1 MASCFFLAWALRHQI
16 RFNWIC
22 FVTVWNVF
30 FCCSRTG
37 MMQNFE
43 TDKNHVYIYIYLDLP
58 YGTYFCRCSETLELS
73 PFLRQNPVPENKC
86 HCEILWEIVS
96 PRSRVFLP
104 FGGAFSPLK
113 NWFGS
118 YIIYI
123 YWYISEQTLVCPK
136 RSFLCKTMQNLFIG
150 QKAAIKP
157 TLEEAGWGRY
167 MYKDYV
173 PGPAGGFQS
182 RCKFMLSDVSTGGY
196 QSAPIQCNSLVQ
208 KLLILCLVALIFLLT
223 KILQTRLVKHKPT

>member
-1 MASCFFLAWALRHQI
+1 MLSLVQGLLTARGARMLGAQLWQCQLFFFGVGIEAPNKVQLNL
-16 RFNWIC
+16 FCYCLKCVFLLFKNWNDAK
-22 FVTVWNVF
+22 FWNWQKPCVI
-30 FCCSRTG
+30 
-37 MMQNFE
+37 
-43 TDKNHVYIYIYLDLP
+43 YIYIYLDLP

-123 YWYISEQTLVCPK
+123 YIYIDIYQNKLWFAQK
-136 RSFLCKTMQNLFIG
+136 GRSCAKLCKTYSLGKRQQLSPLWKR
-150 QKAAIKP
+150 QD
-157 TLEEAGWGRY
+157 EAG
-167 MYKDYV
+167 YV
-173 PGPAGGFQS
+173 
-182 RCKFMLSDVSTGGY
+182 
-196 QSAPIQCNSLVQ
+196 
-208 KLLILCLVALIFLLT
+208 
-223 KILQTRLVKHKPT
+223 

>member
-43 TDKNHVYIYIYLDLP
+43 TDKNHVYIYIYIYLDLP

-118 YIIYI
+118 YNIYI
-123 YWYISEQTLVCPK
+123 YIYIDIYQNKLWFAQK
-136 RSFLCKTMQNLFIG
+136 GRSCAKLCKTYSLGKRQQLSPLWKR
-150 QKAAIKP
+150 QD
-157 TLEEAGWGRY
+157 EAGICIKTMFPGRLGDFKAVASSCCQ
-167 MYKDYV
+167 MCQPEGIK
-173 PGPAGGFQS
+173 AHQS
-182 RCKFMLSDVSTGGY
+182 NAIVWSRNC
-196 QSAPIQCNSLVQ
+196 
-208 KLLILCLVALIFLLT
+208 
-223 KILQTRLVKHKPT
+223 